1 MVDTALIYTGIA
13 VTLAGIAV
21 VFLCGIGY
29 VVYQLAQ
36 DRLDLKAG
44 VPLPEQER
52 AAAPAAAPAEV
63 QAHGAGAQ
71 RREGEL
77 QPSA

>member
-13 VTLAGIAV
+13 VTLAGVAA

-29 VVYQLAQ
+29 IVYQLAQ

-44 VPLPEQER
+44 VPLPGREH
-52 AAAPAAAPAEV
+52 AATAALPAEPRT
-63 QAHGAGAQ
+63 AGADA
-71 RREGEL
+71 RTRGGEL